1 MTTDAPPGAVLVVQ
15 SGSENTGPI
24 SLENALHVLGREPFA
39 DIGFENPFVSRKHAE
54 IRYSDADYS
63 IRDLGSKNGTF
74 VDGVQIGDQPRRLVG
89 GEVVE
94 LGQGQV
100 VTTFALTTQT
110 ITLQAVYMK
119 PGRAGGDADDTSDA
133 VLRVDVSQREVYLHG
148 SPIYPALSRK
158 EFDVI
163 ALLHERSGQACSKDE
178 IAAYGWPEREEGG
191 VSDQEIGLCIHRIRR
206 RVEPDPA
213 APIYVELVRGYGY
226 RLNPNG

>member
-1 MTTDAPPGAVLVVQ
+1 MTTESPPGAVLVVK

-24 SLENALHVLGREPFA
+24 SLEKNLHILGREPFA
-39 DIGFENPFVSRKHAE
+39 DIGFDNPFVSRKHAE
-54 IRYSDADYS
+54 IRYSAADYS

-74 VDGVQIGDQPRRLVG
+74 VDGVQIGNEPKRLVG
-89 GEVVE
+89 GEIVE

-100 VTTFALTTQT
+100 VTTFALTSQT
-110 ITLQAVYMK
+110 ITLQAVYSK
-119 PGRAGGDADDTSDA
+119 AGTETAKDAA
-133 VLRVDVSQREVYLHG
+133 LIVDVSQREVYLHG
-148 SPIYPALSRK
+148 SPISPPLSRK

-163 ALLHERSGQACSKDE
+163 ALLHERSGQACSKDD

-191 VSDQEIGLCIHRIRR
+191 VSDQEIGQCIHRIRR
-206 RVEPDPA
+206 RVEPDPS